1 MLNLSTTTLR
11 IGSVCY
17 NIMPLFNRIVT
28 DALPGSW
35 TQHAMKAWT
44 RDQLRGPNQEFI
56 CWAAPRAIQSPV
68 PVPSAPLPGPGDKR
82 GWEPTASGRSRENWA
97 K

>member
-17 NIMPLFNRIVT
+17 NIMPLFTRIVT
-28 DALPGSW
+28 EALPGSW
-35 TQHAMKAWT
+35 TQHAMKTWT

-56 CWAAPRAIQSPV
+56 CWAAPRASTVAPEPRARPFCPV
-68 PVPSAPLPGPGDKR
+68 AVA
-82 GWEPTASGRSRENWA
+82 GRLEGLGANG
-97 K
+97 